1 MTGLLEAGVRL
12 LTGALAATGYPGIV
26 LAMALESACIP
37 LPSEV
42 IMPFAGFLAAQGRFT
57 LWGAS
62 LAGAAGCAL
71 GSAGAYWVGARGGR
85 ATLLRYGRWV
95 LITPAELERAD
106 RFFARYGSAAT
117 FLARLLPVVRTFISL
132 PAGVAR
138 MPFWPFLFYAFAG
151 SLPWS
156 YALAW
161 AGFILGEHW
170 EEVATFLR
178 PLEGVILVGLV
189 GLTGWFLWHRLRPHR
204 AR

>member
-1 MTGLLEAGVRL
+1 MTGLLETGVRL
-12 LTGALAATGYPGIV
+12 LTEALAATGYTGIV

-42 IMPFAGFLAAQGRFT
+42 IMPFAGFLAAQGRFS
-57 LWGAS
+57 LWGAA

-85 ATLLRYGRWV
+85 AALFRYGRWV
-95 LITPAELERAD
+95 LITPAEVERAD
-106 RFFARYGSAAT
+106 RFFARYGAAAT
-117 FLARLLPVVRTFISL
+117 FLARLLPVIRTFISL

-161 AGFILGEHW
+161 AGFVLGEHW
-170 EEVATFLR
+170 EQVAGFLR
-178 PLEGVILVGLV
+178 PFEGVILVALV
-189 GLTGWFLWHRLRPHR
+189 AGTAWFVWHRLRALRGH
-204 AR
+204 

>member
-1 MTGLLEAGVRL
+1 MSGLLEAGVRL
-12 LTGALAATGYPGIV
+12 LTEALAVTGYPGIV

-42 IMPFAGFLAAQGRFT
+42 IMPFAGFLAAQGRFS

-62 LAGAAGCAL
+62 LAGAVGCTL

-170 EEVATFLR
+170 EEVAAALR
-178 PLEGVILVGLV
+178 PLEGVILVALV
-189 GLTGWFLWHRLRPHR
+189 GLAGWFLWQRLRPHQ

>member
-1 MTGLLEAGVRL
+1 MTGLLETGVRL
-12 LTGALAATGYPGIV
+12 LTEALAATGYPGIV
-26 LAMALESACIP
+26 VAMALESACIP
-37 LPSEV
+37 LPSEI
-42 IMPFAGFLAAQGRFT
+42 IMPFAGFLAAQGRFS
-57 LWGAS
+57 LWGAA

-71 GSAGAYWVGARGGR
+71 GSAAAYWVGARGGR
-85 ATLLRYGRWV
+85 TALLRYGRWV
-95 LITPAELERAD
+95 LITPAEVERAD

-117 FLARLLPVVRTFISL
+117 FLARLLPVIRTFISL

-161 AGFILGEHW
+161 AGFVLGEHW
-170 EEVATFLR
+170 EQVTDLLR

>member
-1 MTGLLEAGVRL
+1 MTGLLETGVRL
-12 LTGALAATGYPGIV
+12 LTEALAATGYAGIV
-26 LAMALESACIP
+26 VAMALESACIP

-42 IMPFAGFLAAQGRFT
+42 IMPFAGFLAAQGRFS

-62 LAGAAGCAL
+62 VAGAAGCAL
-71 GSAGAYWVGARGGR
+71 GSAAAYWVGARGGR
-85 ATLLRYGRWV
+85 AALLRYGRWV
-95 LITPAELERAD
+95 LITPAEVERAD
-106 RFFARYGSAAT
+106 RFFARYGAAAT
-117 FLARLLPVVRTFISL
+117 FLARLLPVIRTFISL

-161 AGFILGEHW
+161 AGFVLGEHW
-170 EEVATFLR
+170 EQVAGFLR
-178 PLEGVILVGLV
+178 PFEGVILVALV
-189 GLTGWFLWHRLRPHR
+189 AGTAWFVWHRLRALR

>member
-1 MTGLLEAGVRL
+1 VTGLLEAAVRL
-12 LTGALAATGYPGIV
+12 LTEALAATGYPGIV
-26 LAMALESACIP
+26 VAMALESACIP

-71 GSAGAYWVGARGGR
+71 GSAAAYWVGARGGR
-85 ATLLRYGRWV
+85 TALLRYGRWV
-95 LITPAELERAD
+95 LITPAEVERAD

-117 FLARLLPVVRTFISL
+117 FLARLLPVIRTFISL

-170 EEVATFLR
+170 EQVADLLR

-189 GLTGWFLWHRLRPHR
+189 ALTGWFLWHRLRPHR

>member
-12 LTGALAATGYPGIV
+12 LTQALAATGYAGIV
-26 LAMALESACIP
+26 VAMALESACIP

-42 IMPFAGFLAAQGRFT
+42 IMPFAGFLAAQGRFS

-62 LAGAAGCAL
+62 LAGAAGCTL
-71 GSAGAYWVGARGGR
+71 GSAVAYWVGARGGR
-85 ATLLRYGRWV
+85 VVLLRYGRWILV
-95 LITPAELERAD
+95 TPAELERAD

-117 FLARLLPVVRTFISL
+117 FLARLLPVIRTFISL

-170 EEVATFLR
+170 EQVADLLR
-178 PLEGVILVGLV
+178 PLEGVILVGLAA
-189 GLTGWFLWHRLRPHR
+189 LTGWFLWHRLRPQR

>member
-1 MTGLLEAGVRL
+1 VTGLLETGVRL
-12 LTGALAATGYPGIV
+12 LTEALAATGYTGIV

-42 IMPFAGFLAAQGRFT
+42 IMPFAGFLAAQGRFS
-57 LWGAS
+57 LWGAA

-85 ATLLRYGRWV
+85 AALFRYGRWV
-95 LITPAELERAD
+95 LITPAEVERAD
-106 RFFARYGSAAT
+106 RFFARYGAAAT
-117 FLARLLPVVRTFISL
+117 FLARLLPVIRTFISL

-161 AGFILGEHW
+161 AGFVLGEHW
-170 EEVATFLR
+170 EQVAGFLR
-178 PLEGVILVGLV
+178 PFEGVILVALV
-189 GLTGWFLWHRLRPHR
+189 AGTAWFVWHRLRALRGH
-204 AR
+204 

>member
-12 LTGALAATGYPGIV
+12 LTEALAATGYPGIV
-26 LAMALESACIP
+26 VAMALESACIP

-42 IMPFAGFLAAQGRFT
+42 IMPFAGFLAAQGRFS
-57 LWGAS
+57 LWGAAV
-62 LAGAAGCAL
+62 AGAAGCAL
-71 GSAGAYWVGARGGR
+71 GSAAAYWVGARGGR
-85 ATLLRYGRWV
+85 AALLRYGRWV
-95 LITPAELERAD
+95 LVTPAELERAD

-117 FLARLLPVVRTFISL
+117 FLARLLPVIRTFISL

-138 MPFWPFLFYAFAG
+138 MAFWPFLFYAFAG

-161 AGFILGEHW
+161 GGFILGEHW
-170 EEVATFLR
+170 EQVADLLR

-189 GLTGWFLWHRLRPHR
+189 GLTGWFLWHRLRPQR

>member
-1 MTGLLEAGVRL
+1 VTGLLETGVRL
-12 LTGALAATGYPGIV
+12 LTEALAATGYPGIV
-26 LAMALESACIP
+26 VAMALESACIP
-37 LPSEV
+37 LPSEI
-42 IMPFAGFLAAQGRFT
+42 IMPFAGFLAAQGRFS
-57 LWGAS
+57 LWGAA

-71 GSAGAYWVGARGGR
+71 GSAAAYWVGARGGR
-85 ATLLRYGRWV
+85 TALLRYGRWV
-95 LITPAELERAD
+95 LITPAEVERAD

-117 FLARLLPVVRTFISL
+117 FLARLLPVIRTFISL

-161 AGFILGEHW
+161 AGFVLGEHW
-170 EEVATFLR
+170 EQVTDLLR

>member
-1 MTGLLEAGVRL
+1 MSGLLEAGVRL
-12 LTGALAATGYPGIV
+12 LTEALAVTGYPGIV

-42 IMPFAGFLAAQGRFT
+42 IMPFAGFLAAQGRFS

-85 ATLLRYGRWV
+85 AALLRYGRWV

-117 FLARLLPVVRTFISL
+117 FLARLLPVIRTFISL

-170 EEVATFLR
+170 EEVAAALR
-178 PLEGVILVGLV
+178 PLEGVILVALV
-189 GLTGWFLWHRLRPHR
+189 GLAGWFLWQRLRPHQ

>member
-12 LTGALAATGYPGIV
+12 LTEALAATGYPGIV
-26 LAMALESACIP
+26 VAMALESACIP

-42 IMPFAGFLAAQGRFT
+42 IMPFAGFLAAQGRFS
-57 LWGAS
+57 LWGAAV
-62 LAGAAGCAL
+62 AGAAGCAL
-71 GSAGAYWVGARGGR
+71 GSAAAYWVGARGGR
-85 ATLLRYGRWV
+85 AALLRYGRWV
-95 LITPAELERAD
+95 LVTPAELERAD

-117 FLARLLPVVRTFISL
+117 FLARLLPVIRTFISL

-138 MPFWPFLFYAFAG
+138 MPFRPFLFYAFAG

-170 EEVATFLR
+170 EQVADLLR
-178 PLEGVILVGLV
+178 PLGGVILVGLV
-189 GLTGWFLWHRLRPHR
+189 GLTGWFLWHRLRPQR